1 MNIQIFGSSKSF
13 DSKKAERWF
22 KERRIKYQY
31 IDLPS
36 KGLSPREYQS
46 VKQKVGFDALVNTKC
61 RAYEDLYMAYITPDA
76 REEKLLE
83 HPELFV
89 TPIVRNGREAT
100 VGYHR
105 KSGRLGS
112 ESLPP
117 DRILHR
123 CGTDRWY
130 SVHTMD
136 AHGEEVAC
144 VQRRA
149 WMELPQNRF
158 LRGIY
163 LLVQRYLRHN
173 VGMQGAALAF
183 YLLFMIFPFLIFI
196 SALLGLLDLN
206 ITGMMTVLSDFLPE
220 EVVDLL
226 RMYFTYVTDNPSPQL
241 MVFGL
246 VFSIYFPMRATN
258 SLMAAV
264 RTAYHLGPPK
274 GFITQWIKVLLYT
287 VTLIVTIAL
296 TLSLMTFGERALWY
310 TVEHFHLP
318 EFLAKLWVTLR
329 FPVAGAVSFL
339 ALFLLYALAQDTIQP
354 LKNICPGVLF
364 SLAAW
369 MAFSWL
375 YSYYA
380 NHFSHYSVL
389 YGSIGAVIVV
399 LIWLNLSAFTLI
411 LGAEMNGVLI
421 SMRKDRLEQ
430 GVNIPKT

>member
-1 MNIQIFGSSKSF
+1 
-13 DSKKAERWF
+13 
-22 KERRIKYQY
+22 
-31 IDLPS
+31 
-36 KGLSPREYQS
+36 
-46 VKQKVGFDALVNTKC
+46 
-61 RAYEDLYMAYITPDA
+61 
-76 REEKLLE
+76 
-83 HPELFV
+83 
-89 TPIVRNGREAT
+89 
-100 VGYHR
+100 
-105 KSGRLGS
+105 
-112 ESLPP
+112 
-117 DRILHR
+117 
-123 CGTDRWY
+123 
-130 SVHTMD
+130 
-136 AHGEEVAC
+136 
-144 VQRRA
+144 
-149 WMELPQNRF
+149 
-158 LRGIY
+158 
-163 LLVQRYLRHN
+163 
-173 VGMQGAALAF
+173 
-183 YLLFMIFPFLIFI
+183 
-196 SALLGLLDLN
+196 
-206 ITGMMTVLSDFLPE
+206 
-220 EVVDLL
+220 
-226 RMYFTYVTDNPSPQL
+226 

-339 ALFLLYALAQDTIQP
+339 ALFLLYALAQDTIHP
-354 LKNICPGVLF
+354 LKNIYPGVLF

-375 YSYYA
+375 YFYYV

-430 GVNIPKT
+430 DTNVPKA

>member
-1 MNIQIFGSSKSF
+1 MWDNT
-13 DSKKAERWF
+13 
-22 KERRIKYQY
+22 
-31 IDLPS
+31 LP
-36 KGLSPREYQS
+36 K
-46 VKQKVGFDALVNTKC
+46 
-61 RAYEDLYMAYITPDA
+61 
-76 REEKLLE
+76 
-83 HPELFV
+83 
-89 TPIVRNGREAT
+89 
-100 VGYHR
+100 
-105 KSGRLGS
+105 
-112 ESLPP
+112 
-117 DRILHR
+117 
-123 CGTDRWY
+123 
-130 SVHTMD
+130 
-136 AHGEEVAC
+136 
-144 VQRRA
+144 
-149 WMELPQNRF
+149 NRF
-158 LRGIY
+158 LRFCVLMVHRCG
-163 LLVQRYLRHN
+163 RHN
-173 VGMQGAALAF
+173 VATQSAALAF

-206 ITGMMTVLSDFLPE
+206 ITGMMSVLSDFLPE

-310 TVEHFHLP
+310 TVEHFRLP
-318 EFLAKLWVTLR
+318 EFWAELWVTLR

-375 YSYYA
+375 YSYYV